1 MVLPH
6 QLSCGAAQTPFG
18 SPKSNECRRVTS
30 LRLFHASFHD
40 FSAWGLN
47 LKRVCA
53 VHCSAI
59 QLKKRPSHL
68 RSSLLHE

>member
-53 VHCSAI
+53 VQQHN
-59 QLKKRPSHL
+59 
-68 RSSLLHE
+68 